1 MKKVSKSLTAHLAR
15 LTELVTR
22 IENSDKKTAQI
33 DIDILLD
40 ELREMYDYVYRMPA
54 ETEAAAEERPTE
66 PETEPAEAEASAPV
80 AETKPAT
87 VVEPAPAVASVS
99 AALAITESAA
109 ATEPEPATEAG
120 QPTETTPEM
129 AVLMVDNEAEPVF
142 AEESE
147 TASAADNANS
157 QPTMEELEGQ
167 PNDELFAEEAPHA
180 VEEPQAQPVPTNEEQ
195 PKTLWEKLQGSQ
207 SGSTI
212 AEKIGSAKS
221 ISDLMEEK
229 AAQQK
234 EATETVVA
242 ETVATETV
250 VAETVTPIEEPAP
263 ETAAAET
270 AAPQAAA
277 EETTA
282 AQPSLFDYFKSS
294 AQDTPA
300 PRTLADTLGEK
311 AAQAAIANNTNP
323 RPDRVHDL
331 RTIININDK
340 FSFMNELF
348 HNNMKGYNDFILR
361 LNAIDNREE
370 AQTYVDSIASQY
382 SWDNESM
389 TVKTFYSIFNRK
401 F

>member
-54 ETEAAAEERPTE
+54 ETEEAAEERPTE
-66 PETEPAEAEASAPV
+66 PETEPAEAEASAPA
-80 AETKPAT
+80 AET
-87 VVEPAPAVASVS
+87 EPAVASVS
-99 AALAITESAA
+99 AAVAITESAA

-120 QPTETTPEM
+120 QQTETTPEM

-142 AEESE
+142 AEEPE
-147 TASAADNANS
+147 TAIAADNANS

-234 EATETVVA
+234 EAVETVVA
-242 ETVATETV
+242 ETVSTETV

-311 AAQAAIANNTNP
+311 AAQAATANNTNP

>member
-66 PETEPAEAEASAPV
+66 PETEPAAV
-80 AETKPAT
+80 AEPAS
-87 VVEPAPAVASVS
+87 AVASVS
-99 AALAITESAA
+99 AAVAITESAA
-109 ATEPEPATEAG
+109 ATEPEPVTEAG
-120 QPTETTPEM
+120 QQTETTPEM

-142 AEESE
+142 AEEPE
-147 TASAADNANS
+147 TAIAADNANS

-234 EATETVVA
+234 EAA

-300 PRTLADTLGEK
+300 PRTLADTLGAK

-382 SWDNESM
+382 SWDNESI